1 MKFILTLA
9 IIGMGVFCSGQTR
22 SLNDFIQYA
31 RDNNATLKDLQS
43 QVLSNLID
51 SQILRATTKTQLN
64 FVSNEMYAPVIKGW
78 GYEEAIT
85 NIAQVSGMVQ
95 ATKAFLSKGNL
106 ATQYRKIALQ
116 NQSLRDTLLL
126 SQKDLIRGIT
136 EQYIFTYGD
145 QLTMEYTKELYDL
158 LKQES
163 ELLKK
168 LAQANVIKQTEFL
181 AFDITMQ
188 QQELT
193 YLQAQ
198 IQYNADYLTLNYLAG
213 IADTTIMK
221 IEEPKLEDTMA
232 HDFYNS
238 VLYKRYITDSLRIR
252 NERKLID
259 YSYRPTFNAFT
270 DAGFNSSLQNT
281 PYKNIGYSFGVN
293 IKFPLYDGHQR
304 YFKNQKLDIEERS
317 RLKNKNF
324 FITQYNQQIS
334 QLNIQLNATNLLF
347 DKIQQ
352 QVNYTRALIQ
362 AEQKLLATGDVRVTD
377 LVIAITNY
385 LSAQNSYRQNFV
397 GRLRIINQINYWNQ

>member
-1 MKFILTLA
+1 MKFLLTLA
-9 IIGMGVFCSGQTR
+9 IIGMAVFCSGQTR

-78 GYEEAIT
+78 GYDEAIT

-95 ATKAFLSKGNL
+95 ATKTFLSKGNL

-136 EQYIFTYGD
+136 EQYISAYGD
-145 QLTMEYTKELYDL
+145 QLTMEFTKELYDL
-158 LKQES
+158 LKRES

-221 IEEPKLEDTMA
+221 IEEPKLEDTVV

-238 VLYKRYITDSLRIR
+238 VFYKRYITDSLRIR

-281 PYKNIGYSFGVN
+281 PYKNIGFSFGVN
-293 IKFPLYDGHQR
+293 IKMPLYDGRQR
-304 YFKNQKLDIEERS
+304 NLKYQKLDIEERT
-317 RLKNKNF
+317 RLTNKSF
-324 FITQYNQQIS
+324 FFMFVFLIIKRSNKSLTS
-334 QLNIQLNATNLLF
+334 LLP
-347 DKIQQ
+347 KC
-352 QVNYTRALIQ
+352 NHNPY
-362 AEQKLLATGDVRVTD
+362 
-377 LVIAITNY
+377 
-385 LSAQNSYRQNFV
+385 
-397 GRLRIINQINYWNQ
+397 